1 MALRLVFFG
10 TPAFAVPA
18 LAALQASAHTLVGV
32 VTQPDRRRG
41 RGQHVAPEAVK
52 RAAEG
57 YGLPVLQPDSMK
69 DAAFL
74 SALEHLAADLG
85 VVVAYGRILPARVL
99 CAPRLGLINVHAS
112 ILPRWRGA
120 APVHRAVLAGDEK
133 TGVTIMRVVP
143 PLDAGPALLT
153 AETGIAPNETS
164 EELSNRLAA
173 MGADLIVRAVDALAA
188 GAVPEMAQDE
198 RLATYAPRLE
208 RRESRVDWARPART
222 IHNQI
227 RGLQPWPM
235 AGALLGDRRVF
246 FVRSEVGPEAPADA
260 VPGTIVSVTAD
271 ALVVA
276 ARPGTVLI
284 TEIQP
289 EGRRPMTTRAFLGG
303 RQVIAG
309 DQFALLPLAGPASSS
324 HA

>member
-1 MALRLVFFG
+1 MPLRLIFFG

-18 LAALQASAHTLVGV
+18 LAALHASAHTLVGV

-41 RGQHVAPEAVK
+41 RGQHVTPEAVK
-52 RAAEG
+52 RAAVEF
-57 YGLPVLQPDSMK
+57 GLPLLQPESMK

-74 SALEHLAADLG
+74 SDLDALAADLG
-85 VVVAYGRILPARVL
+85 VVVAYGRILSARVL
-99 CAPRLGLINVHAS
+99 AAPRLGFINVHAS

-120 APVHRAVLAGDEK
+120 APVHRAILAGDET
-133 TGVTIMRVVP
+133 TGVTIMRVVQE
-143 PLDAGPALLT
+143 LDAGPVLLT
-153 AETGIAPNETS
+153 EETAIGPNETS

-173 MGADLIVRAVDALAA
+173 IGAGLIVRAVDGLTA
-188 GAVPEMAQDE
+188 GVVKEIAQDAG
-198 RLATYAPRLE
+198 LATYAPRLE
-208 RRESRVDWARPART
+208 RRESRVDWAQPARA

-246 FVRSEVGPEAPADA
+246 FVRSEVGPAAPAGPA
-260 VPGTIVSVTAD
+260 PGTIVSVTAD
-271 ALVVA
+271 ALDVA
-276 ARPGTVLI
+276 AFPGIVRI

-303 RQVIAG
+303 RQVVAG
-309 DQFALLPLAGPASSS
+309 DRFALLPLAGPPKA
-324 HA
+324 